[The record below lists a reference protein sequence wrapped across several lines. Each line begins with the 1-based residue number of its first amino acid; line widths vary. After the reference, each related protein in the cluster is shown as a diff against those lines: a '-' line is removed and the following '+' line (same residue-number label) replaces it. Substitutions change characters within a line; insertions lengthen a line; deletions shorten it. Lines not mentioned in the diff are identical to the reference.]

1 MVIINIEA
9 FEKICGQVFGSVP
22 LAYRWQWDEPLQVA
36 LVSLEAVHAGDV
48 LASLSAGFDEEWD
61 SFTVSSA
68 PQSISNFFT
77 SSFGL
82 LPGQKAFTADNGSGV
97 ILFALWWAWGDG
109 TKTSLRIGIFSS
121 DEQAL
126 DKGEIKKQLTQWF
139 AI

>member
-1 MVIINIEA
+1 MVTINIEA

-22 LAYRWQWDEPLQVA
+22 LAYRWQWDEPLHVA

-48 LASLSAGFDEEWD
+48 LAALSAGFDEEWD

-77 SSFGL
+77 SSYGL